1 MGEAAIVLAATAAF
15 SLSIIFGP
23 PAIRHLTRLKFGQTV
38 RADGPKHHAG
48 KTGTPTMGGVI
59 ILASAV
65 IATVLFS
72 PGYERAAWALFATL
86 SFGLVGL
93 VDDFIKIQT
102 RRSLGLKARQKLA
115 AQIVI
120 AALIALYAMTNP
132 ALGTRLA
139 VPYLSYPPISLGT
152 IDLGWL
158 YLPFVVFF
166 MVGFSN
172 AVNLT
177 DGLDG
182 LAAGTTAIAALAYV
196 VIAVAKGDMEM
207 AVFAAAV
214 AAACLGFSWFN
225 AHPAQIFMGDT
236 GSLALGGALAAM
248 AVLTKTELT
257 LVIVGGVFVAET
269 FSVAAQVA
277 SFRLTGKRIF
287 KMSPLHHHFELS
299 GWAETKVVVRFWII
313 AAFLAVLGLAGTGIW
328 S

>member
-1 MGEAAIVLAATAAF
+1 MGEAAIVLAGAAAF

-23 PAIRHLTRLKFGQTV
+23 PTIRYLARLKFGQTV
-38 RADGPKHHAG
+38 RTDGPRHHAG
-48 KTGTPTMGGVI
+48 KTGTPTMGGII
-59 ILASAV
+59 ILASAA
-65 IATVLFS
+65 IATAAFS
-72 PGYERAAWALFATL
+72 PGHERAAWALFATL

-102 RRSLGLKARQKLA
+102 RKSLGLKARQKLA
-115 AQIVI
+115 AQII
-120 AALIALYAMTNP
+120 ISALIGLYAMTDP

-139 VPYLSYPPISLGT
+139 IPYLSYPPLSLGT
-152 IDLGWL
+152 IDIGWL

-196 VIAVAKGDMEM
+196 ALAMSKGDLEI
-207 AVFAAAV
+207 AVFAAAI

-225 AHPAQIFMGDT
+225 AHPAQVFMGDT

-248 AVLTKTELT
+248 AVLTKAELA
-257 LVIVGGVFVAET
+257 LVIIGGVFVAET

-313 AAFLAVLGLAGTGIW
+313 GALLAVLGLAGAGIW